1 MMFVGD
7 SLVENLYHFDLN
19 KNRTE
24 LSLLGDLK
32 DRIANTTADI
42 DESEIIFAEG
52 FGVVT
57 DIEVGPYDSCL
68 YTVSNRNGKIF
79 RIVPVA

>member
-1 MMFVGD
+1 MFVVD

-32 DRIANTTADI
+32 DRIATTADI
-42 DESEIIFAEG
+42 EESEIIFAEG
-52 FGVVT
+52 FGVVS

-68 YTVSNRNGKIF
+68 YTVSNRNGKSL
-79 RIVPVA
+79 